1 MCIDLVT
8 FTCEIFRGAF
18 FKSLD
23 GIIVSANCKLRKIF
37 TLKYKPRDTTE
48 EDGVSYDIPT
58 ACQINCDVLQVTQV
72 LKPNA
77 IHKPKIKCRE
87 NAVQETGILRNR
99 GQGNICNGKT
109 QDVSHIAFGTKI
121 LGPPPSSNRRTNA
134 KVPGKVRR
142 AKIQQHHWH
151 FCISFLHCI
160 SDPEIQTQKTSV
172 SREADFQ
179 LTSPQVPS
187 TDKNSPRRLSLNNAA
202 KPTWEITSGM
212 VLILCYFTFHSQFT
226 YLALKLYFSDK
237 WVLPE
242 RFTETIQLD
251 RKEHSGATG
260 SSACSA
266 QNASKHDSS
275 ETADHHKNKKEVFTF
290 SSKPRSAPYGN
301 SPNLSPDS
309 YVCPLE
315 LELDS
320 NGEHEKTETED
331 SFEGTESSEEVGHF
345 IPLNKMSQRNEYW
358 KNEEHSK
365 YNFEEAILSKPQS
378 STMRKTESISFQR
391 SLKPI
396 LSLSPIQS
404 KSKSFRVIRNVYEET
419 ERYEGVSDQLVR
431 SFSKTSLKKVS
442 NGSSCVR
449 AQTCEYG
456 RKKYQSSRLSSSEL
470 PMLASMKR
478 QQNEELRDAG
488 ISHELSTSQI
498 NCCNVSSGISSNDD
512 TATWNS
518 CFPPPVSQEHHYE
531 KEMSPLSHSNP
542 RDWLNTLNPPI
553 IPGNQQLKENTKSS
567 TEQRTQG
574 EDHLSAEEDEEVLA
588 LLYDPCLN
596 CYFDPNSG
604 KYYKLAWSEHLR
616 ILFCI
621 HSIF

>member
-1 MCIDLVT
+1 MCVVT
-8 FTCEIFRGAF
+8 PGPYE
-18 FKSLD
+18 
-23 GIIVSANCKLRKIF
+23 
-37 TLKYKPRDTTE
+37 
-48 EDGVSYDIPT
+48 VSYDIPT

-134 KVPGKVRR
+134 KVPGKVTKTLGSKTSRQLQNSGMPTESIPENER
-142 AKIQQHHWH
+142 LELPLCPCNDTLDQGGKRNALQTTANEYQN
-151 FCISFLHCI
+151 
-160 SDPEIQTQKTSV
+160 DPEIQTQKTSV

-202 KPTWEITSGM
+202 KPTWEIT
-212 VLILCYFTFHSQFT
+212 
-226 YLALKLYFSDK
+226 SDK

-331 SFEGTESSEEVGHF
+331 SFEGTESSEE
-345 IPLNKMSQRNEYW
+345 
-358 KNEEHSK
+358 
-365 YNFEEAILSKPQS
+365 
-378 STMRKTESISFQR
+378 
-391 SLKPI
+391 
-396 LSLSPIQS
+396 
-404 KSKSFRVIRNVYEET
+404 
-419 ERYEGVSDQLVR
+419 
-431 SFSKTSLKKVS
+431 
-442 NGSSCVR
+442 
-449 AQTCEYG
+449 EYG